1 MENHY
6 GKSPFFPDMSLWK
19 ITMFKTTS
27 GKRLHNYGKSPFL
40 MGKSTISMTIFN
52 SKLNKLPKGSFR
64 INTWPQQKPGHQ
76 SRGPSFQFQHHFYG
90 AFCEIL
96 QVQGGRHEASELLQ
110 LLETSCPSEFQGS
123 VGHALVSAMK
133 VAGSR
138 WLGLGPG
145 CDPALKK
152 P

>member
-6 GKSPFFPDMSLWK
+6 GKSPFFSDMSLWK

-64 INTWPQQKPGHQ
+64 INT
-76 SRGPSFQFQHHFYG
+76 
-90 AFCEIL
+90 
-96 QVQGGRHEASELLQ
+96 
-110 LLETSCPSEFQGS
+110 
-123 VGHALVSAMK
+123 
-133 VAGSR
+133 
-138 WLGLGPG
+138 
-145 CDPALKK
+145 
-152 P
+152 